1 MIISLSEA
9 LIIHPKAT
17 QEMCDGLETMVRKV
31 TNNHFQLEKFRL
43 THLSLEGSTIKVD
56 KGRLDIF
63 REGDTVEING
73 TDFNDGLY
81 VISGVSDGILS
92 VNGTFIPESKKGA
105 ILTKISYPTDVI
117 EGVKKLLAY
126 DAKMTDKI
134 GVKSESVA
142 RWSVTYYDVTASESQ
157 EGYPAV
163 LLGFLSKYKKI
174 RWS

>member
-1 MIISLSEA
+1 MIISLNEA

-17 QEMCDGLETMVRKV
+17 QKMCDGLETMVRKV

-92 VNGTFIPESKKGA
+92 VNSTFIPEYKKGA

-157 EGYPAV
+157 EGYAAV